1 MFKKTKKVAEVKPAP
16 VETKPE
22 PTEAEKIIAK
32 GQRLKALSDE
42 AAMWRAFATG
52 CKGGRWLVE
61 HIGYYGLRDVAPRLE
76 VTMDDDSARLWAEF
90 AIRMAEERERR
101 LKDILG

>member
-1 MFKKTKKVAEVKPAP
+1 MFKKTKKVAEVKSAP
-16 VETKPE
+16 VEPKPE

-52 CKGGRWLVE
+52 CKAGRWLME
-61 HIGYYGLRDVAPRLE
+61 HIGYYGMGDPAPRLS
-76 VTMDDDSARLWAEF
+76 VTMDDDSARLWSEF
-90 AIRMAEERERR
+90 AVRMAEERERR

>member
-1 MFKKTKKVAEVKPAP
+1 MFKKTKKVAEVKAAP

-52 CKGGRWLVE
+52 CRGGRWIME
-61 HIGYYGLRDVAPRLE
+61 HTGYYGLMEPAPRLS

-90 AIRMAEERERR
+90 AVRMAEERERR
-101 LKDILG
+101 LKEILA